1 MALIDHTNFSTTLK
15 QSTAG
20 RGGAVDGNIYFDVAN
35 NEIQLIG
42 VDELA
47 TIIYPVGHPS
57 YTDGTTPVANPL
69 SQASGIT
76 MRALYNFENTRRR
89 ADETLRKYK
98 RGTDGDYRFA
108 GAFSFVNGVKLDV
121 STVNDRAKIR
131 GSGFIEYAVAGDGA
145 TTKDRIYHGVKSLID
160 IQSGTT
166 SYSTLVTDTA
176 EATLQAATWTNF
188 TRTGPIDEVVQVFG
202 TTANGDTTAGNFD
215 YTARTLVV
223 RTRSWG
229 YNAGE
234 TTSVASGITE
244 FSGNSAGYG
253 VGETLN
259 PQNSYDIAN
268 VYGGAK
274 IVPWTGMTLTGYTS
288 PTTQTGFVDGS
299 ATFTYVLA
307 NSAGGTVQQ
316 VAAYLDALA
325 LQDSDIDSDGLR
337 SYNGKKGRI
346 WYTRDAE
353 GKVVTS
359 AGLFV
364 GGLTPVEQQKIKM
377 TDNAGGVH
385 VYPYF
390 PSVEISM
397 GTLCRT
403 DPDAWYHVY
412 YTSTFDSAGA
422 ITVLDASA
430 TPVEVKGLCSTLPAN
445 GVLSFVYD
453 YSGNT
458 QGGLSGDRACTVE
471 VEGNGIVAQALTEF
485 TIKEQDINAVSC
497 IPFVENNS

>member
-15 QSTAG
+15 QSTNP
-20 RGGAVDGNIYFDVAN
+20 RGSSPNGNIYFDVAN

-47 TIIYPVGHPS
+47 TVDFGA
-57 YTDGTTPVANPL
+57 GAVANPL

-76 MRALYNFENTRRR
+76 MRALYNFENTSRR
-89 ADETLRKYK
+89 ADETLRKYR

-121 STVNDRAKIR
+121 STINDRAKIR
-131 GSGFIEYAVAGDGA
+131 GSGFIEYAAAGDGA

-188 TRTGPIDEVVQVFG
+188 TRTGSIDEVVQVFG
-202 TTANGDTTAGNFD
+202 TTVNGDTTAGNFD

-259 PQNSYDIAN
+259 PQNTYALAD
-268 VYGGAK
+268 VQTT
-274 IVPWTGMTLTGYTS
+274 PTGHFIGMALTGYNT
-288 PTTQTGFVDGS
+288 PQVKTGFTEGDGS
-299 ATFTYVLA
+299 FTYVLA
-307 NSAGGTVQQ
+307 NPNGGTVQECT
-316 VAAYLDALA
+316 AKLDALA
-325 LQDSDIDSDGLR
+325 LQDSDIDSDGSR

-346 WYTRDAE
+346 WYTRNAE

-359 AGLFV
+359 AGLFID
-364 GGLTPVEQQKIKM
+364 GLSVVEQQKIIM
-377 TDNAGGVH
+377 TANDTTTRT
-385 VYPYF
+385 YPYF
-390 PSVEISM
+390 PSVEITI
-397 GTLCRT
+397 GTLAPT

-412 YTSTFDSAGA
+412 YAGAFDSAGA
-422 ITVLDASA
+422 VTVQDASLNYI
-430 TPVEVKGLCSTLPAN
+430 KGLCSSFPSGVISFTYDRGAN
-445 GVLSFVYD
+445 GGID
-453 YSGNT
+453 QN
-458 QGGLSGDRACTVE
+458 CIVE
-471 VEGNGIVAQALTEF
+471 VEGNGIVAQAMTAF
-485 TIKEQDINAVSC
+485 TIKAQDVNAVSC
-497 IPFVENNS
+497 VPFTENNA